1 MLCSWTIFHFDSFVS
16 SWWCK
21 PELTRTTFLLTLSKE
36 WIFNTSHRLA
46 VQEVTS
52 LVSIGVSN
60 DSIK

>member
-1 MLCSWTIFHFDSFVS
+1 MLCSWTVFHFDSFFS